1 MEIGAAVTA
10 VKGALDLARTA
21 KDVNDRAQLNAAM
34 SDIMDKLTTAQSDL
48 LDLLTEHH
56 RLIDENR
63 GMKHELSQKAR
74 FEQYRMEKTP
84 KGYFILKLRDEH
96 ISDDNPAH
104 AICYLCKE
112 EGKATPMSENS
123 RNFCCPICNYV
134 AWIQDKPPR
143 YTKKRIV
150 NSSVGL

>member
-1 MEIGAAVTA
+1 MEIGAAVAA

-63 GMKHELSQKAR
+63 QLNQRLSKEER
-74 FEQYRMEKTP
+74 FNLYRLERTSTGDFVMP
-84 KGYFILKLRDEH
+84 LKDEH
-96 ISDDNPAH
+96 VSNEQPAH
-104 AICYLCKE
+104 VICPTCKE
-112 EGKATPMSENS
+112 NDRWSVMNEDEYWYRCSS
-123 RNFCCPICNYV
+123 CQYV
-134 AWIQDKPPR
+134 AGKKKQPPPR
-143 YTKKRIV
+143 RH
-150 NSSVGL
+150 GPMAL